1 MPLRPVSLA
10 TSAPRSRS
18 SCHWMAPGPGS
29 YRGAHAR
36 PWGIEPH
43 SSRCDLW
50 CATDRT
56 PLPTSSHSYAEAVS
70 TIVSIGV
77 RGKMAQEPEE
87 LVAMRRALGAQ
98 MAAFRQAAGL
108 TQGQLAK
115 ATFCDR
121 STVAHIEKGR
131 SRGDE
136 RFWAVADERCG
147 ADGVLRAGFQA
158 WVAAKQDHEVRASEE
173 QLAQARARAESL
185 RATTAPQLPDE
196 AELSGAAREVAT
208 GGGNQVTEQLVR
220 LLCGLVGAMNRRELL
235 QLLGWAVG
243 TVISSPVVNGL
254 DAEEQERLARA
265 IVLPSRVDEKVIDH
279 LHTMLQHCKRQ
290 DDALGSRAVLNTA
303 LAQRNLVRGLLVE
316 CPADFRS
323 QLLSVYSDMSTS
335 IGYYFFDLN
344 DFDSAWYYCD
354 QARLAAHDASNT
366 ELSIYALCEMS
377 DHASWQGKSTVAI
390 DFAAAAQSL
399 ARKTEDPLMRVCA
412 AQRTASAYA
421 VDGQHQASLVEFERA
436 QDGLA
441 STGQVPAASIGY
453 FLNEGYLARMK
464 SESLLR
470 LGKPQEAAASAR
482 TGLMLYDK
490 SFVDGYAVCTL
501 HLGNALL
508 QSGDIDE
515 AARVIGNAAGLA
527 AQTCSARLVRELR
540 ATRARMHP
548 WQGTQAVTAL
558 DDHLAEYGLASSS
571 VN

>member
-1 MPLRPVSLA
+1 
-10 TSAPRSRS
+10 
-18 SCHWMAPGPGS
+18 MA
-29 YRGAHAR
+29 R
-36 PWGIEPH
+36 
-43 SSRCDLW
+43 
-50 CATDRT
+50 
-56 PLPTSSHSYAEAVS
+56 
-70 TIVSIGV
+70 
-77 RGKMAQEPEE
+77 EPEE
-87 LVAMRRALGAQ
+87 LVEMRRVLGAQ
-98 MAAFRQAAGL
+98 LAAFRQAVGL

-115 ATFCDR
+115 AAFCDR

-136 RFWAVADERCG
+136 RFWTVADERCG
-147 ADGVLRAGFQA
+147 ANGVLLAGFHA
-158 WVAAKQDHEVRASEE
+158 WVAAKQDHEVRAWEA
-173 QLAQARARAESL
+173 QLAQARAKAESL
-185 RATTAPQLPDE
+185 RATPAPQLLGD
-196 AELSGAAREVAT
+196 ADMGGVAGEVAT
-208 GGGNQVTEQLVR
+208 NGGDQVAEQLMR

-243 TVISSPVVNGL
+243 TVTASPVVNGL
-254 DAEEQERLARA
+254 DAEEQDRLARA
-265 IVLPSRVDEKVIDH
+265 IVSPSRVDEQVIDH

-303 LAQRNLVRGLLVE
+303 LAQRNLVRGLLAE
-316 CPADFRS
+316 CPADLRPR
-323 QLLSVYSDMSTS
+323 LLSVYSDMSTS

-344 DFDSAWYYCD
+344 DFDSAWYHCD

-377 DHASWQGKSTVAI
+377 DHASWQGKSSVAI

-399 ARKTEDPLMRVCA
+399 ASKTEDPLMRVCA

-421 VDGQHQASLVEFERA
+421 VDGQHQACLVEFERA

-441 STGQVPAASIGY
+441 SAGQVPAGSIGY

-515 AARVIGNAAGLA
+515 AARVIGDAAGLA

-540 ATRARMHP
+540 TTRARMQP
-548 WQGTQAVTAL
+548 WQDTQAVSVL
-558 DDHLAEYGLASSS
+558 DDQLAACGQVL
-571 VN
+571 